1 MTHLKSALRKAVKA
15 MAAQKG
21 EFTLF
26 ALLLR
31 TDALGTWDLVVSAP
45 WLESGQLKS
54 TGEFIRL
61 LTKLIGE
68 ESLQHF
74 SRVVTLDK
82 DAPEVRFLVEHFPT
96 YNEEIREAQSIDLFG
111 LQIQAA
117 TIFRA
122 KNPKILSNKTPQ
134 SSAPRA
140 RRA

>member
-1 MTHLKSALRKAVKA
+1 MTHLKSALRKAVQA
-15 MAAQKG
+15 MADQKG

-45 WLESGQLKS
+45 WLESGTLKS

-74 SRVVTLDK
+74 SRVVTLEK

-96 YNEEIREAQSIDLFG
+96 CNDEIREAQNLDLFG

-122 KNPKILSNKTPQ
+122 KNPKILSHKTPP
-134 SSAPRA
+134 SSAQRA
-140 RRA
+140 RRG